1 MTRNV
6 SIVVHNK
13 KTMRSLNAFEKSQ
26 YPFALAHALTKTAG
40 GAQRQAKRMTANK
53 FDLHSKFVTQNIRIT
68 PAKKSDIVNYGF
80 AGAQVRT
87 DKKISRF
94 MVQHE
99 PGAMRRPLESS
110 SISVPMRALQ
120 NIPGGYRTRGGRVM
134 TKYTPQRLL
143 KGKKGKKGKRS
154 ILRNPFIMKGRGGT
168 AIIARRE
175 GLKRKPLE
183 YLYKF
188 ESTVKIKKR
197 WGFVN
202 TVRRFAK
209 VRMKKN
215 LERSLS
221 MAVRSIR

>member
-13 KTMRSLNAFEKSQ
+13 KTMRSLSAFEKNQ
-26 YPFALAHALTKTAG
+26 YPFALARALTKTAG

-53 FDLHSKFVTQNIRIT
+53 FDLHSKFVTRNIRIT

-80 AGAQVRT
+80 SRAQVRT
-87 DKKISRF
+87 DKKISKF

-99 PGAMRRPLESS
+99 PGAVRSPLQSG
-110 SISVPMRALQ
+110 SIAIPMNDLK
-120 NIPGGYRTRGGRVM
+120 NIPGGYQTRGGRVM
-134 TKYTPQRLL
+134 AKYTPQRLL

-154 ILRNPFIMKGRGGT
+154 MLRKPFVLKGRGGT
-168 AIIARRE
+168 AFIVRRE
-175 GLKRKPLE
+175 SLKRKPLE
-183 YLYKF
+183 YLYQFK
-188 ESTVKIKKR
+188 SAVKIPRK

-209 VRMKKN
+209 VRMRKN

-221 MAVRSIR
+221 LAVRSMK